1 MLQSHTKITTLHKVK
16 AHANI
21 NGNEQ
26 ADTLATLGCKLDHRD
41 APTTRTCTPYTI
53 LPPK

>member
-1 MLQSHTKITTLHKVK
+1 MLGSHTQTSALRKVK

-26 ADTLATLGCKLDHRD
+26 AYTLAKKGRTLDHKNVV
-41 APTTRTCTPYTI
+41 APYEQAHPTP
-53 LPPK
+53 